1 MATSNNAIKSF
12 SLGYRATNA
21 VINGVA
27 GTAGVVVGGVVE
39 TKQVSTSF
47 FAGIKYAIN
56 ERRNRAA
63 EAPISKDE
71 AAERKLREAQE
82 LYARAQAAKHKED
95 IIEGE
100 LIPAAE

>member
-21 VINGVA
+21 VIDGVA
-27 GTAGVVVGGVVE
+27 GTAGVVVE

-47 FAGIKYAIN
+47 FAGIRYAIS
-56 ERRNRAA
+56 ERRNSAA

-95 IIEGE
+95 VIEGE
-100 LIPAAE
+100 FIPAAE

>member
-21 VINGVA
+21 VIDGVA

-47 FAGIKYAIN
+47 FAGIRYAIS
-56 ERRNRAA
+56 ERRGNKA

-82 LYARAQAAKHKED
+82 LYARAQAAKHKESAV
-95 IIEGE
+95 EGE
-100 LIPAAE
+100 FIPAAE